1 MHKSFEIYTYSADFI
16 TESGEILHRP
26 TLSYTTYGTINGDGS
41 NVVWVCHALTAD
53 SDVFSWWEGLF
64 GPSDIFNPS
73 DYFII
78 CVNNPGSCYGSIGP
92 LSINPKTEKIYGHDF
107 PYITVRDVA
116 KLFDLLRAHLKIKK
130 IHVLIGG
137 SQGGHIAQELIITAN
152 FEVEQLILIATSAQ
166 HSAWGIAFNETQRL
180 CIETDHTWKTD
191 DIYAGK
197 EGMKAARALALLSY
211 RNYHSYR
218 QFQSGTNENGTPK
231 SITYQRYQ
239 GEKLAARFNAY
250 SYYVLSKLMDSHDI
264 GRERG
269 LAENILKGIWSKT
282 LVVSVSSDILF
293 PPEEQEFLAKNITNA
308 ELVSID
314 SIYGHDGFLTET
326 EKLSVII
333 SQFLNIPD
341 KKNISENITIYTEN
355 DTTPY

>member
-1 MHKSFEIYTYSADFI
+1 MHRSVETYTHPADFN
-16 TESGEILHRP
+16 TESGETLHQP
-26 TLSYTTYGTINGDGS
+26 TLSYTTYGTINSDGS

-64 GPSDIFNPS
+64 GPTDIFNPE

-92 LSINPKTEKIYGHDF
+92 LSIHPKTGKIYGHGF
-107 PYITVRDVA
+107 PNITVRDVA
-116 KLFDLLRAHLKIKK
+116 KLFDLLRSHLQIEN

-137 SQGGHIAQELIITAN
+137 SQGGHIAQELVLTTGFRA
-152 FEVEQLILIATSAQ
+152 EQLILIATSAQ

-180 CIETDHTWKTD
+180 CIETDSTWKTD
-191 DIYAGK
+191 DVDAGK
-197 EGMKAARALALLSY
+197 EGMKSARALALLSY
-211 RNYHSYR
+211 RNYQSY
-218 QFQSGTNENGTPK
+218 QKFQSGANEYGRPK
-231 SITYQRYQ
+231 VITYQRYQ

-250 SYYVLSKLMDSHDI
+250 SYYVLSQLMDSHDV
-264 GRERG
+264 GRERDSV
-269 LAENILKGIWSKT
+269 ENALNGIQSKT

-293 PPEEQEFLAKNITNA
+293 PPEEQEFLAKNITHA
-308 ELVSID
+308 ELVAID

-326 EKLSVII
+326 EKLSEII

-341 KKNISENITIYTEN
+341 KKYISENITIQIEE
-355 DTTPY
+355 